1 MDPEYAKL
9 MGLTV
14 IGTVSTQAKGDFAR
28 ARGCDHI
35 INYSDEAV
43 VARVRE
49 LTGGRGVDVV
59 FDSVGRDT
67 FIASLDSLKRRG
79 LMVCVGTS
87 SGTIPPFDPQ
97 LLAMKGSLF
106 LTRPAL
112 ADYIADPI
120 EKSLLAHEL
129 FEHVAHGRI
138 KVDIIQQ
145 YALEDAAD
153 AHRALQARK
162 TIGSSIFVL

>member
-1 MDPEYAKL
+1 
-9 MGLTV
+9 
-14 IGTVSTQAKGDFAR
+14 
-28 ARGCDHI
+28 
-35 INYSDEAV
+35 
-43 VARVRE
+43 
-49 LTGGRGVDVV
+49 V

-67 FIASLDSLKRRG
+67 FIPSLDSLKRRG

-120 EKSLLAHEL
+120 EKMLLSNEMFA
-129 FEHVAHGRI
+129 HVAHGRI
-138 KVDIIQQ
+138 KVDINQH
-145 YALEDAAD
+145 YSLENAAA
-153 AHRALQARK
+153 AHRELQARK